1 MMVYSFLLTT
11 LGFLVACSW
20 GAADDIVRSDRIK
33 VFLYAA
39 PAFFQEVTIDAY
51 KDSCTDLDNSLIDGQ
66 VQSILIGGRDVAEVM
81 QRTDDWYCTFY
92 KTYNCTGSG
101 DEMLTFGAGVN
112 NLLSSNWTE
121 IHALRCSIENEWYT
135 NSTYFGDS

>member
-51 KDSCTDLDNSLIDGQ
+51 KDSCTDLDNSLCVFLSQLRLAIVADVGQDRWPSAVDIDRRTRCRRSHAADRRLVLHLLQ
-66 VQSILIGGRDVAEVM
+66 V
-81 QRTDDWYCTFY
+81 
-92 KTYNCTGSG
+92 SG
-101 DEMLTFGAGVN
+101 HARVCCRK
-112 NLLSSNWTE
+112 SS
-121 IHALRCSIENEWYT
+121 
-135 NSTYFGDS
+135 

>member
-1 MMVYSFLLTT
+1 MMLYSLLVAT

-51 KDSCTDLDNSLIDGQ
+51 KDSCTDLDNSLCVSPFPYRLAIANIRQD
-66 VQSILIGGRDVAEVM
+66 
-81 QRTDDWYCTFY
+81 
-92 KTYNCTGSG
+92 
-101 DEMLTFGAGVN
+101 
-112 NLLSSNWTE
+112 
-121 IHALRCSIENEWYT
+121 
-135 NSTYFGDS
+135 

>member
-1 MMVYSFLLTT
+1 M
-11 LGFLVACSW
+11 LGYVVERVA
-20 GAADDIVRSDRIK
+20 
-33 VFLYAA
+33 
-39 PAFFQEVTIDAY
+39 DA
-51 KDSCTDLDNSLIDGQ
+51 L
-66 VQSILIGGRDVAEVM
+66 R
-81 QRTDDWYCTFY
+81 
-92 KTYNCTGSG
+92 TYNCTGSG